1 MQDLGDRMPA
11 PGRRS
16 RLAWLWSRI
25 GHDLAVDLGTANT
38 LIVVRGRGL
47 VVFQPSCVAVDRAR
61 ERMIA
66 VGAEAREMLGRA
78 PAPIEVIRPLSS
90 GVISDYD
97 AAQHM
102 LREFIL
108 RVHHRRRFV
117 KPRIVVCVPS
127 GVTPVARRAVEEAAL
142 DAGARRV
149 VIVSEP
155 LAAAV
160 GAGLP
165 VEEARGAMVV
175 DIGGGTTEVAVF
187 VLGGVVVSASVP
199 VAGDAIDQ
207 AIAVHLRKE
216 HGVQIGERM
225 AERLKIRGAAARPGL
240 RDVLVE
246 FPAKDLSTGR
256 PRRLRVSS
264 DELAE
269 AIEEPVAQIVDA
281 VVGVLERTPPEVVPD
296 LAGSGITMT
305 GGGSLLVGLD
315 ELLSSETAVAVRID
329 PEPMTCVVRGA
340 GILLDR
346 LRIGPP
352 RPPMGNVRS
361 RARFAARARGRQ
373 GPPRA

>member
-16 RLAWLWSRI
+16 RLAWLWSSI

-47 VVFQPSCVAVDRAR
+47 VLFQPSCVAVDRDR
-61 ERMIA
+61 ERLIA

-78 PAPIEVIRPLSS
+78 PPPIEVIRPLSS

-108 RVHHRRRFV
+108 RVHRRRRFV
-117 KPRIVVCVPS
+117 KPRVVVCVPS
-127 GVTPVARRAVEEAAL
+127 GITPVARRAVEEAAI
-142 DAGARRV
+142 DARARRV

-165 VEEARGAMVV
+165 VEEARGCMVV

-199 VAGDAIDQ
+199 VAGDAMDR
-207 AIAVHLRKE
+207 AIASHLRKE
-216 HGVQIGERM
+216 HGVQVGERM
-225 AERLKIRGAAARPGL
+225 AERLKIRGAAAVQGL
-240 RDVLVE
+240 RELIVE

-256 PRRLRVSS
+256 PRRLRLPAG
-264 DELAE
+264 ELVE
-269 AIEEPVAQIVDA
+269 AIEEPVSQIVDA
-281 VVGVLERTPPEVVPD
+281 VMGVLERTPPEVVPD
-296 LAGSGITMT
+296 LAVDGITLT

-315 ELLSSETAVAVRID
+315 RRLAAEAGVPVRVD

-340 GILLDR
+340 GQLLER
-346 LRIGPP
+346 LRPGRP
-352 RPPMGNVRS
+352 RLPAGNVRS
-361 RARFAARARGRQ
+361 RARFAARGPERR
-373 GPPRA
+373 GPPPA

>member
-165 VEEARGAMVV
+165 VEEARGSMVV